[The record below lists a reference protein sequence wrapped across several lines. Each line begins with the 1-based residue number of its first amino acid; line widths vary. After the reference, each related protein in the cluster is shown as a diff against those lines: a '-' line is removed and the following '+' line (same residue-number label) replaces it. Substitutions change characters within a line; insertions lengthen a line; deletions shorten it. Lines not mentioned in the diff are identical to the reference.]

1 MILYLVGVV
10 YKELPP
16 HTPRRPSLQLNSA
29 AMGHKDLPIANQISA
44 IWETLS
50 ILETC

>member
-16 HTPRRPSLQLNSA
+16 PRRPSLQLNSA
-29 AMGHKDLPIANQISA
+29 AMGHKDLPIANQIFA